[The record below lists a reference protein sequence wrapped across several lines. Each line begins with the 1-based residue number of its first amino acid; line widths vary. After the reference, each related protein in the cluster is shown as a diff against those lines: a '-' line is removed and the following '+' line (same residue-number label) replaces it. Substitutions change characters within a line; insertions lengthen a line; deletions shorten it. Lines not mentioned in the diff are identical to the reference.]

1 MASVVPKQEEMVT
14 VEVQKGFAQCA
25 LVPSVVVHG
34 KQYFSMPMTIGD
46 KIKFCCGCPV
56 PVRWVHSKHDYFL
69 MQSDTC
75 LSNPK
80 DYLFCCLKLHVKHY
94 EEDPKKPHYMGY
106 IQTYKCCDNGVLFE
120 LCPFKGYCWCGPF
133 VMWKVYMGDYHKGEE
148 KLMYTTHKRIPICP
162 ICNPFLCMEQCQFC
176 MSRCGAKWLMYE
188 QFVYNNELDANKAQK
203 VANIKWVT
211 YTEDITTFAVDETK
225 DDYAREY
232 VQGKE
237 NFYHAFMRLALPM
250 MYHYK
255 MAFPIPGMIND
266 VRMHRSSFNQM
277 LESVLPGLDWEG
289 FADL

>member
-1 MASVVPKQEEMVT
+1 
-14 VEVQKGFAQCA
+14 
-25 LVPSVVVHG
+25 
-34 KQYFSMPMTIGD
+34 
-46 KIKFCCGCPV
+46 
-56 PVRWVHSKHDYFL
+56 

-120 LCPFKGYCWCGPF
+120 ICPFKGYCWCGPF

-188 QFVYNNELDANKAQK
+188 QFVYNNEMDASKAQK

-225 DDYAREY
+225 DDYGVNY
-232 VQGKE
+232 VPFAGKE
-237 NFYHAFMRLALPM
+237 AFNERVEIKVAERCN
-250 MYHYK
+250 K
-255 MAFPIPGMIND
+255 TGD
-266 VRMHRSSFNQM
+266 S
-277 LESVLPGLDWEG
+277 
-289 FADL
+289 